1 MLIAVFRD
9 LYPTDEFHHEI
20 RTTGLSGAAI
30 EYLRNAGMIHQ
41 SECLPFRLEPGDD
54 TLSVHAWLDDFYRD
68 TTPDRL
74 LLFGHEDNAAD
85 TFTYLLQQF
94 VTPNSLER
102 LLLCRGRNSC
112 LADRLVRRFLQEIA
126 HFRVG
131 REQGFHLSAQPSVSA
146 TGSVKKG
153 RTLLDRNTKCFGENE
168 RLPLGRTIHFW
179 TIKPS
184 ATVSGRQSINLPKT

>member
-1 MLIAVFRD
+1 MLITKFRD
-9 LYPTDEFHHEI
+9 FDSAHELHHEI
-20 RTTGLSGAAI
+20 RATGLSGASI

-54 TLSVHAWLDDFYRD
+54 TLSVHTRLDDLQRD

-74 LLFGHEDNAAD
+74 LLFGHEDNAAA

-94 VTPNSLER
+94 VTPNSIER

-131 REQGFHLSAQPSVSA
+131 CEQRFHLSAQPSVCT

-153 RTLLDRNTKCFGENE
+153 RTLLDRNTNCFGENE
-168 RLPLGRTIHFW
+168 RLPLGRTIHFS
-179 TIKPS
+179 T
-184 ATVSGRQSINLPKT
+184 